1 MQSDEIYE
9 GRFMELSWQRTQHE
23 EMWNFS
29 TCGRVVGC
37 RELILSPT
45 RPLPLPVTHSSK
57 GSARYDHCV
66 SDQRDG
72 SVRGDDDLVPPRAK
86 L

>member
-1 MQSDEIYE
+1 
-9 GRFMELSWQRTQHE
+9 MELSWQRTPLE

-45 RPLPLPVTHSSK
+45 RPLPLFLLRILLKAQPGMTTA
-57 GSARYDHCV
+57 SATSATVACV
-66 SDQRDG
+66 ATMTWFR
-72 SVRGDDDLVPPRAK
+72 
-86 L
+86 